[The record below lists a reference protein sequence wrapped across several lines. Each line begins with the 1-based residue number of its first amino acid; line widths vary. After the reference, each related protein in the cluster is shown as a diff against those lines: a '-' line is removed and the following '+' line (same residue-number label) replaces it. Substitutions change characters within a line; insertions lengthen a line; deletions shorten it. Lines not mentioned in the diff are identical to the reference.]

1 MGGAVKGLMNRPFGL
16 FRWYYYGRSE
26 VGGSDHAAMRA
37 ERAGAHGHLPLR
49 RQERQERRE
58 DISGESPDAIWAIV
72 IKVY

>member
-37 ERAGAHGHLPLR
+37 ERAGAMGIYR
-49 RQERQERRE
+49 SGGKSARSVER
-58 DISGESPDAIWAIV
+58 IYPVSPQMR
-72 IKVY
+72 YGP